1 MLHNVVYQIQPM
13 SGLSDGDHFSFKWK
27 GIIVY
32 VASPPIFQQ
41 LYLLFFWDVVVM
53 LIYLQLSLTHRR
65 DLISRIL

>member
-1 MLHNVVYQIQPM
+1 MEIILV
-13 SGLSDGDHFSFKWK
+13 LKWK

-41 LYLLFFWDVVVM
+41 LYLLFFWDVVVV
-53 LIYLQLSLTHRR
+53 LIYLQLSLTHLR